1 MYKALSHLKKLE
13 KENYKYFQI
22 SESYFDKMTFQQ
34 LEDLGSSDGDAKNS
48 FNFKYMKGIKEHH
61 VF

>member
-1 MYKALSHLKKLE
+1 LKKLE